1 MTLSIEHALVM
12 GGILF
17 AAGLVGFLTRRNLIL
32 LFLSIE
38 LMLTGVSLNFI
49 AFGLHH
55 GNYQGQFFA
64 ILILTI
70 AASEAALALSLVVAL
85 NRYRNSLDVNLWRDI
100 SEQPTK
106 VKSAATE
113 LGPADDE
120 IPMQF
125 PTLTPAGL
133 DPLTKQLPA
142 TYAEDKVSDPA

>member
-49 AFGLHH
+49 AFGQHH
-55 GNYQGQFFA
+55 GNYQGQFFV

-85 NRYRNSLDVNLWRDI
+85 NRYRNSLDVNLWRDL
-100 SEQPTK
+100 SEQKLKTK
-106 VKSAATE
+106 AVATE
-113 LGPADDE
+113 LGEADQ

-142 TYAEDKVSDPA
+142 NYADEQSSDPA